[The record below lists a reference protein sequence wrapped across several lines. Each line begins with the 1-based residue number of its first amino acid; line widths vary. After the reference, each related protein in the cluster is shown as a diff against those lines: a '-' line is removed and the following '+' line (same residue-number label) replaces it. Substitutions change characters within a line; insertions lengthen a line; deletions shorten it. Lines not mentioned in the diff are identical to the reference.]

1 MTRSEKL
8 KTSLLRFRRD
18 EDGAA
23 LLIEFALFVPL
34 LFASFLMAVEMGLYS
49 MREMW
54 LDRGLDVAVRYI
66 RLNTDAEYTH
76 DEIKGLVCGGAGWLE
91 NCDES
96 LRLEMVEVD
105 PRNFAQFDPEA
116 DCIDTS
122 EPILPVRG
130 FTLGEQN
137 QLMMLRA
144 CVKFDPVYPGTGL
157 GFQFAKDG
165 SGQVKMISV
174 AAFVQEPR

>member
-1 MTRSEKL
+1 MTRSAKF
-8 KTSLLRFRRD
+8 KNNLLRFRRD

-54 LDRGLDVAVRYI
+54 LDRGLDMAVRYV
-66 RLNTDAEYTH
+66 RLNTDENYTH
-76 DEIKGLVCGGAGWLE
+76 DEIKQMVCDGAGWLE
-91 NCDES
+91 NCDGT
-96 LRLEMVEVD
+96 LRLEMIEVD
-105 PRNFAQFDPEA
+105 PRNFAQFLPDA
-116 DCIDTS
+116 DCVDTS
-122 EPILPVRG
+122 EPIEPVRG

-157 GFQFAKDG
+157 GFEFAKDG

-174 AAFVQEPR
+174 AAFVQEPT